1 MRVLII
7 ILLVVAGEWV
17 HAQSP
22 TTFILLRHAEKVND
36 GTGDPEL
43 SEAGVLR
50 AKNLM
55 NLLQKNAI
63 DAIYSTPYK
72 RTRNTVMP
80 LATTRMLPVQD
91 YDGLTMEQI
100 DHMIGK
106 HGGGTV
112 LVVGHSNTIPGIVN
126 FLTGKNEY
134 KNFEE
139 TEYGNLIIVTV
150 FEKGKKTSVT
160 WITY

>member
-1 MRVLII
+1 
-7 ILLVVAGEWV
+7 
-17 HAQSP
+17 
-22 TTFILLRHAEKVND
+22 
-36 GTGDPEL
+36 
-43 SEAGVLR
+43 
-50 AKNLM
+50 
-55 NLLQKNAI
+55 
-63 DAIYSTPYK
+63 
-72 RTRNTVMP
+72 
-80 LATTRMLPVQD
+80 
-91 YDGLTMEQI
+91 
-100 DHMIGK
+100 MIGK